1 MENIQPILSRVLQ
14 VWNLKSHGENMQKL
28 HTHSHIPGGKYT
40 NTYYVKE
47 VCPPKCTHTHTRLEV
62 NTQISITWNRYVCLH
77 IHTSGGKYRNN
88 CCLEQICSHKC
99 IYAHN
104 WWIST
109 QTPIMGN
116 RYIHLYTHTHTPGGK
131 YTNMYEVEQI
141 CSPKCTHTYTPGSKY
156 TNT

>member
-1 MENIQPILSRVLQ
+1 MEEINGEYSTHFKSGFAG
-14 VWNLKSHGENMQKL
+14 LKFEKSWGKHAEIK
-28 HTHSHIPGGKYT
+28 HTF
-40 NTYYVKE
+40 
-47 VCPPKCTHTHTRLEV
+47 THTHLEV
-62 NTQISITWNRYVCLH
+62 NTQIPITWNRYVCLH
-77 IHTSGGKYRNN
+77 IHISGGNYRNN

-116 RYIHLYTHTHTPGGK
+116 RYIHLYTHMHTPGGK
-131 YTNMYEVEQI
+131 YTNMYDVEQI

-156 TNT
+156 TNAYWKGMFI